1 MPTNASAG
9 DSIFQA
15 DLLIV
20 GCGYLGQ
27 RVAQRMTTRGR
38 KVAAVTRSTT
48 RAATFSARGWHA
60 LVGDLSRAR
69 LTESIDVRQVLFS
82 MGKDRADMRDH
93 LDVWQAAWHHLRDSL
108 VRPPQRLVYI
118 STTGVYGDRGGEAMV
133 DESTPPA
140 PTRPSARAHLA
151 VERKLQTESV
161 ASWTMILRL
170 GGLYSRERLPL
181 LDRMRAGQPLVVDP
195 DRWLN
200 LIHGEDAAS
209 ITAAALEEWPT
220 PGITVVTEGRPI
232 TRRDFYTLAA
242 RRCGLP
248 PPRFRKPPPE
258 EAKRPGG
265 NVTIR
270 SQYFQERIEPHLQAS
285 WTLR

>member
-1 MPTNASAG
+1 MLQT
-9 DSIFQA
+9 

-27 RVAQRMTTRGR
+27 RVAERMAARGS
-38 KVAAVTRSTT
+38 KVAAVTRSEA
-48 RAATFSARGWHA
+48 RAAAFLAKGWHA
-60 LVGDLSRAR
+60 IVDDLSRAR
-69 LTESIDVRQVLFS
+69 LAESIDARQVLFA
-82 MGKDRADMRDH
+82 MGKDRSDRGEH
-93 LDVWQAAWHHLRDSL
+93 RDVWQAAWQHLRDSL

-118 STTGVYGDRGGEAMV
+118 STTGVYGAKGDEAII

-140 PTRPSARAHLA
+140 PARPSAQAHLA
-151 VERKLQTESV
+151 IERIAQAEPV
-161 ASWTMILRL
+161 ASWTTILRL

-181 LDRMRAGQPLVVDP
+181 LERMRAGQPLVVDP

-209 ITAAALEEWPT
+209 VTVAALEEWAT

-248 PPRFRKPPPE
+248 PPRFQKPPPA
-258 EAKRPGG
+258 EAKRSGG

-270 SQYFQERIEPHLQAS
+270 SRYFQERI
-285 WTLR
+285 